1 MPEEPED
8 PVAADAK
15 ASEAKPLLSIG
26 PVAITRGV
34 AAGLAALAILGVL
47 AVLHNPAEPAEH
59 GGSLIH
65 VAIKAEPIAH
75 LGPFTITNSMVGTL
89 IASVTL
95 IVLAWW
101 ASRNHSVIPSRLQ
114 SLLEFPLDF
123 FGGIVRGQQAT
134 RWRAVLPPVLAILL
148 LVLCANYVGL
158 LPGVGTIT
166 VHGEVDGHE
175 ASIPL
180 IRPASADLNFT
191 LALALIAFVLFVSWG
206 VRANGVRGYLKE
218 TFVANPWYMT
228 PLMTPIHIVS
238 EVSRIISLSM
248 RLFGNVFAG
257 EILLAVMLVL
267 TFAVIPTVFL
277 GLEMIFGAV
286 QALVF
291 ALLTLTYITL
301 ATAGHGGGHDEPHET
316 QGHDADDVTLRAGAH

>member
-1 MPEEPED
+1 VPEE
-8 PVAADAK
+8 AAEH
-15 ASEAKPLLSIG
+15 SEA
-26 PVAITRGV
+26 
-34 AAGLAALAILGVL
+34 
-47 AVLHNPAEPAEH
+47 
-59 GGSLIH
+59 LIH
-65 VAIKAEPIAH
+65 VAIKAEPLFQI
-75 LGPFTITNSMVGTL
+75 GPITVTNSMVGTL

-95 IVLAWW
+95 IVLALW
-101 ASRNHSVIPSRLQ
+101 ASRNHAVVPGRLQ

-134 RWRAVLPPVLAILL
+134 RWRSILPPILAIFL
-148 LVLCANYVGL
+148 LVLFANYVGL
-158 LPGVGTIT
+158 LPGVGTIS
-166 VHGEVDGHE
+166 VHSEVDGHE
-175 ASIPL
+175 VTTPL

-206 VRANGVRGYLKE
+206 IRANGLKGYLKE
-218 TFVANPWYMT
+218 TFISNPWYMT

-238 EVSRIISLSM
+238 ELSRIISLSM
-248 RLFGNVFAG
+248 RLFGNIFAG

-267 TFAVIPTVFL
+267 TVAVIPAVFL

-301 ATAGHGGGHDEPHET
+301 ATAGHGGGHDEAHEA
-316 QGHDADDVTLRAGAH
+316 GEHDADDVGLPAGAH